1 MRVIQIAAMAANR
14 TIGKGN
20 DLPWR
25 IPEDFQFFK
34 DQTTGKML
42 IMGRKTYESI
52 PPTGL
57 PNRHIV
63 IVTRNTDYKSKE
75 SDGSVVVGSIK
86 EAYEYCK
93 TQTEK
98 YGDEIWIAGGS
109 EIYRQTLPDTDQ
121 IILTE
126 IEKEYEGDAFFPEF
140 SLEEFKLN
148 KKIEKT
154 DPEAFSF
161 CWYDRVNK
169 PS

>member
-1 MRVIQIAAMAANR
+1 MRIIQIAAMAANR

-34 DQTTGKML
+34 DQTMGKML

-63 IVTRNTDYKSKE
+63 IVTRNTDYENKKD
-75 SDGSVVVGSIK
+75 DGSVVVGSIQD
-86 EAYEYCK
+86 AYEYCK
-93 TQTEK
+93 GQVDK
-98 YGDEIWIAGGS
+98 YGDEVWIAGGS
-109 EIYRQTLPDTDQ
+109 EIYRQTLPDTDL

-140 SLEEFKLN
+140 DKELFQLS
-148 KKIEKT
+148 KKE
-154 DPEAFSF
+154 DRSEPENFSF
-161 CWYDRVNK
+161 CWYERVK
-169 PS
+169 Q